1 MTLINEHH
9 IFIFLIQI
17 FLLLALA
24 RGMGELFRRWKQPSL
39 TAEILVGILL
49 GPTILGRFF
58 PDLHKLL
65 FPPNVIQ
72 QTMLETAAWWGILF
86 LLMVIGLEIDFS
98 SAWRQRG
105 DALIIAVTDIVVPF
119 TISFGLC
126 FLIPDVYMP
135 DPSRKIVFCL
145 FMATVMTVSELS
157 ITGRILHDLDLFKT
171 DLGFLIMSAL
181 SVNDIIGWTIFALV
195 LGIVSN
201 VGVEVTQSFTV
212 LCLTIIFGAFCL
224 GTGRHITGKIIAA
237 IKRFK
242 MPDPAASL
250 TFICLLGLLCGMITQ
265 KIGIQALFGFFLAG
279 IMAGEA
285 KELSEKTRQIIT
297 QMVFALF
304 VPLFFA
310 SIALKFDFVR
320 YFDLFLVLFIT
331 VIGIAARFLGAWLGV
346 TFSKQ
351 ARSNRMLIA
360 IAHTPG
366 GVISI
371 IVGLVALKYLLI
383 KETVFVAII
392 CGVILSSCLAGPWMK
407 YCLKRRKE
415 ISILEF
421 FSKRA
426 VIAELKS
433 RNRDDALYELC
444 EKLSDHDTL
453 PGTDAIYEAVLE
465 REHTLGTALEE
476 GIAVPHARLDS
487 LIKPV
492 IVFGKSTGGI
502 EWNSPDGKPAQ
513 YIFLILTPVHDDS
526 QVQILTLIA
535 RVMNNPATRHTIL
548 QIHDH
553 TVLWDTL
560 QHAFI
565 ETPHMIKR
573 KIRKS
578 AY

>member
-17 FLLLALA
+17 FLLLGFA
-24 RGMGELFRRWKQPSL
+24 RGMGELFRRWKQPAL
-39 TAEILVGILL
+39 TAEILVGMIF

-58 PDLHKLL
+58 PVFHKML
-65 FPPNVIQ
+65 FPPNIIQ
-72 QTMLETAAWWGILF
+72 QAMLETAAWWGILF

-105 DALIIAVTDIVVPF
+105 DALIIAVTDILVPF
-119 TISFGLC
+119 AISFGLC
-126 FLIPDVYMP
+126 FLIPDTFMP
-135 DPSRKIVFCL
+135 DPSRKTVFCL
-145 FMATVMTVSELS
+145 FIATVMTVSELS
-157 ITGRILHDLDLFKT
+157 ITARILHDLDLFKT
-171 DLGFLIMSAL
+171 DVGFLIMSAL
-181 SVNDIIGWTIFALV
+181 SVNDIIGWAIFALV
-195 LGIVSN
+195 LGVVTN
-201 VGVEVTQSFTV
+201 VGVEITQSFTV
-212 LCLTIIFGAFCL
+212 LCLTMLFGAFCL
-224 GTGRHITGKIIAA
+224 GTGRHITGKMIAT
-237 IKRFK
+237 IKRLK

-265 KIGIQALFGFFLAG
+265 RIGIQPLFGFFLAG
-279 IMAGEA
+279 MMAGEA

-304 VPLFFA
+304 VPIFFA
-310 SIALKFDFVR
+310 SIALKFDFIR

-331 VIGIAARFLGAWLGV
+331 VIGISARFLGAWLGV

-351 ARSNRMLIA
+351 ARANRMLIA

-371 IVGLVALKYLLI
+371 VVGLIALKYLLI
-383 KETVFVAII
+383 KETVFIAII
-392 CGVILSSCLAGPWMK
+392 CSVLISSCIAGPWMK

-426 VIAELKS
+426 IIAELKS

-444 EKLSDHDTL
+444 EKLTDHDTL
-453 PGTDAIYEAVLE
+453 PSTDTMYEAVLE
-465 REHTLGTALEE
+465 REHTMGTALEE
-476 GIAVPHARLDS
+476 GIAVPHARLGS
-487 LIKPV
+487 LIKPI
-492 IVFGKSTGGI
+492 IVFGRSSSGI

-513 YIFLILTPVHDDS
+513 YIFLILTPTHDDW

-535 RVMNNPATRHTIL
+535 RIMSIPSTRHTIL
-548 QIHDH
+548 QNHEH
-553 TVLWDTL
+553 NALWDTL
-560 QHAFI
+560 QQIFMKN
-565 ETPHMIKR
+565 PHMIKR
-573 KIRKS
+573 NKAGK
-578 AY
+578 